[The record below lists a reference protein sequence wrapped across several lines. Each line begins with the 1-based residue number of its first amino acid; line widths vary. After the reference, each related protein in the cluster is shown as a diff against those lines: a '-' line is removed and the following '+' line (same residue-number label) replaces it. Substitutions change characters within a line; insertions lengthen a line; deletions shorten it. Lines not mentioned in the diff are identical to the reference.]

1 MVSKQIISLVNQNQ
15 VMDDSI
21 DYNQKVLRLS
31 LKVNGNCD
39 SKSLEM
45 ESWANLQEALQWG
58 GPEQQ

>member
-31 LKVNGNCD
+31 LKVNR
-39 SKSLEM
+39 
-45 ESWANLQEALQWG
+45 
-58 GPEQQ
+58 